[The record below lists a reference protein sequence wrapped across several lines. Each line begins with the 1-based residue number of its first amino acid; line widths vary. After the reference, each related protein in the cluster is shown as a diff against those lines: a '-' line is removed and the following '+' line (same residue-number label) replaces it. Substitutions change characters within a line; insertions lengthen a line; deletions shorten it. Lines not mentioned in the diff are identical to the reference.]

1 MESKL
6 LVNSIGIG
14 GAFFAGIIIFW
25 YIFGYL
31 KKRIAADQLNQ
42 GHSAVAKI
50 SWEEKRRHP
59 RVELSWPA
67 FLEKSE
73 GRQEVQ
79 LKDISLGGA
88 FVICQEPLAL
98 QDRFKVVFILPDQ
111 GPLALNAEVIWSNVN
126 MPKEKVVN
134 RGMGIR
140 FIENEEKQR
149 QILQDAIRVALEK
162 TAEPIE
168 GEGKQ

>member
-6 LVNSIGIG
+6 LVNSIILG
-14 GAFFAGIIIFW
+14 GAFFVGIIVFW
-25 YIFGYL
+25 YIFGHL

-42 GHSAVAKI
+42 SYSTAAKV

-73 GRQEVQ
+73 QRQEVQ

-88 FVICQEPLAL
+88 FVICQGPWAL
-98 QDRFKVVFILPDQ
+98 QDQLKVTFILPDQ
-111 GPLALNAEVIWSNVN
+111 ESLQLNAEVVWSNFN
-126 MPKEKVVN
+126 MPSDKVVN

-140 FIENEEKQR
+140 FIKNDEKQR
-149 QILQDAIRVALEK
+149 QILQDAISVALEK
-162 TAEPIE
+162 TGESIE
-168 GEGKQ
+168 GTGR

>member
-6 LVNSIGIG
+6 LVNSIVLG
-14 GAFFAGIIIFW
+14 GGFFVGIIVVW
-25 YIFGYL
+25 YVFGYL
-31 KKRIAADQLNQ
+31 KKRVIADQLNQ
-42 GHSAVAKI
+42 GFPAAAKI

-73 GRQEVQ
+73 QRQEVQ

-88 FVICQEPLAL
+88 FVICPEPLAL
-98 QDRFKVVFILPDQ
+98 EDQFKITFILPDQ
-111 GPLALNAEVIWSNVN
+111 EPLQLNAEVVWSNVN
-126 MPKEKVVN
+126 MPRDKVVN

-140 FIENEEKQR
+140 FVKNEEKQR
-149 QILQDAIRVALEK
+149 QTLRDAISVALEK
-162 TAEPIE
+162 TGESTE